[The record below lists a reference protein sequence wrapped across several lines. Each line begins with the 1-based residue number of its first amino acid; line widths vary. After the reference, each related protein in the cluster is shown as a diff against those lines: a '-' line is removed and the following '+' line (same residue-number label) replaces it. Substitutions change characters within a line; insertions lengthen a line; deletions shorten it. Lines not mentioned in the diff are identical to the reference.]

1 MLGFADEEDS
11 VAYGLIGA
19 QRRERWSTALKAC
32 ASIGALAA
40 VVLLAS
46 NGGERARRA
55 IKMMMMT
62 SHVRMPLSALTSCA
76 ARRLLSF
83 CVPQAATRKWLP
95 WRLPPLL

>member
-19 QRRERWSTALKAC
+19 QRRERWSIALKAC

-62 SHVRMPLSALTSCA
+62 GHVRMPLSALTSCA

-83 CVPQAATRKWLP
+83 CVPQAATHKWLP